1 MRARANRWPWAAMLA
16 ALSLVGLAF
25 YALAPA
31 APSLT
36 QIPNIDYSIFQ
47 YVGERIREGQ
57 LPYRDVFDHKP
68 PLIFYLD
75 ALGLTL
81 GGGSRWGIWA
91 LQLIAVGSA
100 GLLGYAA
107 LKRVFGR
114 FPAWLAA
121 AGFLLNLVFVHEG
134 GNLTEE
140 FALPF
145 QFAAVYLLA
154 DMEAARRSGWRT
166 FGMGLALGMAS
177 TLKQPLA
184 GPLAAILVIL
194 LAWRIG
200 RRGGV
205 AVADFAW
212 LAVGFG
218 LVWHAGSPFSRRAV
232 RWQSSGTRLLYTTSR

>member
-100 GLLGYAA
+100 GLLAE
-107 LKRVFGR
+107 
-114 FPAWLAA
+114 AA
-121 AGFLLNLVFVHEG
+121 A
-134 GNLTEE
+134 
-140 FALPF
+140 P
-145 QFAAVYLLA
+145 
-154 DMEAARRSGWRT
+154 
-166 FGMGLALGMAS
+166 
-177 TLKQPLA
+177 K
-184 GPLAAILVIL
+184 
-194 LAWRIG
+194 
-200 RRGGV
+200 
-205 AVADFAW
+205 
-212 LAVGFG
+212 
-218 LVWHAGSPFSRRAV
+218 
-232 RWQSSGTRLLYTTSR
+232 